1 MHQGNWKCGGCGA
14 AITELPFEPRGDVG
28 LMCKACFSKS
38 RGPARNPSDNS
49 GGNTGGDKPKHQGD
63 WKCSGC
69 SKAIT
74 ELPFKPRE
82 TSNLLCLDCFK
93 QSRAV

>member
-1 MHQGNWKCGGCGA
+1 MHQGNWKCGGCGG
-14 AITELPFEPRGDVG
+14 AITELPFEPRGEAG
-28 LMCKACFSKS
+28 LMCKSCFSKS
-38 RGPARNPSDNS
+38 RGGSGNPSS
-49 GGNTGGDKPKHQGD
+49 GGNTNGERTMHKGD

-74 ELPFKPRE
+74 ELPFKPRD

-93 QSRAV
+93 QNRA

>member
-1 MHQGNWKCGGCGA
+1 MYQGNWKCGSCGGV
-14 AITELPFEPRGDVG
+14 ITELPFEPRGEAG

-38 RGPARNPSDNS
+38 RNGGSKSS
-49 GGNTGGDKPKHQGD
+49 GGGGGGERETFQGD

-74 ELPFKPRE
+74 KLPFQPRE
-82 TSNLLCLDCFK
+82 TSNLLCKDCFK
-93 QSRAV
+93 ESRA

>member
-14 AITELPFEPRGDVG
+14 AITELPFEPRGEAG
-28 LMCKACFSKS
+28 LMCKTCFAKS
-38 RGPARNPSDNS
+38 RGGNGNS
-49 GGNTGGDKPKHQGD
+49 QGGNGGSTEKVKHKGD

-74 ELPFKPRE
+74 ELPFKPRD
-82 TSNLLCLDCFK
+82 TSNLLCIDCFK
-93 QSRAV
+93 QSRNV

>member
-1 MHQGNWKCGGCGA
+1 MHQGNWKCGSCGGS
-14 AITELPFEPRGDVG
+14 ITELPFEPKGEAG
-28 LMCKACFSKS
+28 LMCKACFAKS
-38 RGPARNPSDNS
+38 REGMPKKD
-49 GGNTGGDKPKHQGD
+49 TGADRQMHSGD

-74 ELPFKPRE
+74 ELPFQPRE

-93 QSRAV
+93 QSRSV

>member
-28 LMCKACFSKS
+28 LMCKTYFSKS
-38 RGPARNPSDNS
+38 RGGSGKPSGTS
-49 GGNTGGDKPKHQGD
+49 SAPKQKHQGD

-74 ELPFKPRE
+74 ELPFQPRD

-93 QSRAV
+93 QSRSV